1 MQALTHGTPDMSAP
15 SALRSARPYVTADLM
30 AEYAVRRDLTLKLN
44 ITNVA
49 NKSFADFLYR
59 GHYVLGT
66 PRNIQLS
73 ASYKF

>member
-1 MQALTHGTPDMSAP
+1 MAP
-15 SALRSARPYVTADLM
+15 QQVSTFKAPGYVTADLM